1 MAGARTV
8 DSATRRDTRQSAR
21 ASLVPLRV
29 WIKRHISDSA
39 GNETFKTFKEFF
51 RLCNRYT
58 ERVTRGLRPAHLGH
72 IVAQRC
78 PYDMVRH
85 GGHTR
90 AAEAV
95 PFGARGPYP

>member
-1 MAGARTV
+1 MVPTKTKKGIT
-8 DSATRRDTRQSAR
+8 DI
-21 ASLVPLRV
+21 PLRV
-29 WIKRHISDSA
+29 WIKRHFSDSA
-39 GNETFKTFKEFF
+39 GNETFKTFEVFF
-51 RLCNRYT
+51 RLCNRYI